1 MGRATKTP
9 RKAKEHPASLN
20 KGHLTALVE
29 ASQTLNSTLDLDHLL
44 ELILEVATRQLTAD
58 RGTVWLVDHKAGE
71 LQARISQGEGG
82 RVLQAAGVAFRV
94 KIGEGIAGS
103 VALTGE
109 TVRIEDA
116 YNDPRF
122 AQRFDSKSGYRTRSM
137 LTSAI
142 RNKTGEIIG
151 VIQLL
156 NKLKGTFEELDEV
169 FLKALAVHC
178 AVALDNAKLHAQ
190 IVDQQRIRV
199 EIDLARQIQQN
210 LLPKAPERWQRYRIA
225 ATAETCFEV
234 GGDFYDFLNVSDHTL
249 GVVIADV
256 SGKGVG
262 AALLMSTMQ
271 ATMGALLVGTHSFER
286 MFARMN
292 EVIRN
297 YAGGRMFITMFLAV
311 LDGETRK
318 MQYINAGHNPPL
330 VIRTDGTVDELA
342 EGGMVLGMI
351 EGVTFERAE
360 AVVGPGDV
368 LLLYTDGLSEADN
381 KNDDQ
386 FGIEGLVRSV
396 ESARAAGASSP
407 EEIARRI
414 MSDIEEFTAGEPKK
428 DDQTLL
434 VLVPD
439 R

>member
-1 MGRATKTP
+1 MAKATQAS
-9 RKAKEHPASLN
+9 RKAREHPASL
-20 KGHLTALVE
+20 KKEHLAALVE
-29 ASQTLNSTLDLDHLL
+29 ASQTLNSTLDLDRLL

-58 RGTVWLVDHKAGE
+58 RGTVWLVDHEAGE
-71 LQARISQGEGG
+71 LQARISQGEEG

-156 NKLKGTFEELDEV
+156 NKLKGTFEEVDEV

-330 VIRTDGTVDELA
+330 IIRADGTVDELG

-351 EGVTFERAE
+351 EGITFERSE
-360 AVVGPGDV
+360 AVVGLGDV

-381 KNDDQ
+381 KNEDQ
-386 FGIEGLVRSV
+386 FGIEGLVGSV
-396 ESARAAGASSP
+396 LAARAAGADSP

-414 MSDIEEFTAGEPKK
+414 MSDIEDFTSGEPKK

-434 VLVPD
+434 VLCPD